1 MKATVRLQLC
11 QGSMLPVFFI
21 LAILMGMEWYLTVV
35 IFCIS
40 RWLMTF
46 NGLVDICNTSFMRC
60 LFSLLAIF
68 LLGYSYY
75 WLLEDLSIVKT
86 WVLCQMYIWWMLFP
100 ICRLSIHFLNRFF
113 DEQTFWN
120 FWSAIWPFKKMV
132 CTWALPKKSLPTAMA
147 KIFS

>member
-1 MKATVRLQLC
+1 
-11 QGSMLPVFFI
+11 MLPVFFI

-40 RWLMTF
+40 LWLITLMGLWTF
-46 NGLVDICNTSFMRC
+46 VILPSWGVCLVFWP
-60 LFSLLAIF
+60 F

-100 ICRLSIHFLNRFF
+100 ICSLSIHFLNSFF